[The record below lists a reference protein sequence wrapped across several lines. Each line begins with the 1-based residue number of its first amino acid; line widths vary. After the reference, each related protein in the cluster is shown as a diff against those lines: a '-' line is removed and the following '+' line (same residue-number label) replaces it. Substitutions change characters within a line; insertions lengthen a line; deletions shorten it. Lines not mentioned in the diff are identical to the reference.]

1 MKERELDAA
10 ESLALIGRMIENTR
24 DRMVRNAGR
33 PYLVWG
39 YTTVVF
45 TLIVWAAVVQT
56 GDPSWNW
63 LWFGLPLTGG
73 AVMYLTR
80 PRNPEGSVR
89 TFVDRVIDHVWMVVG
104 LAAFFSATL
113 SMTAMARPPM
123 LFLIVLL
130 MGIGTALTGLI
141 TRFKPSVIGGVP
153 RHGDRPRA
161 AGHPTDHTRR
171 AGLHRGVRGDDD
183 RPGPHPQLPVQ
194 PHPIRSWK
202 RPKEPYSTNSRAFR

>member
-45 TLIVWAAVVQT
+45 TLIVWAAVVHT

-104 LAAFFSATL
+104 LAAFFSASL

-130 MGIGTALTGLI
+130 MGMGTALTGLI
-141 TRFKPSVIGGVP
+141 TRFKPSVIGGFLGMAIAPALLVIRQTTPGALVFIAAFAVMMIVP
-153 RHGDRPRA
+153 
-161 AGHPTDHTRR
+161 GHILNYQSNHTR
-171 AGLHRGVRGDDD
+171 
-183 RPGPHPQLPVQ
+183 
-194 PHPIRSWK
+194 
-202 RPKEPYSTNSRAFR
+202 